1 MSNAHESLTG
11 LGLLHR
17 LRSVNEARQ
26 SVILPLFDSAEPTGE
41 LKNFVRDVTRLGGQP
56 QWYYDLLTASAVVLG
71 AYTLV
76 ALSAIAH
83 RLRHGKF
90 WLLRRQGTYIIPH
103 PINTLS
109 LSAGAFSLT
118 WIYFSLTLKKL
129 HQTNSPLYMHMP
141 LAAMMWIP
149 ISFCGWFWAWG
160 TLYGAPNVLL
170 SIRGS
175 KSYQRGFWTNVCCY
189 SGPLPVIIIV
199 GYTSSRARFHLHEG
213 FNLSEALLA
222 EMVAQPSTDVV
233 QSLHMEAV
241 REIWANIAHGFFW
254 SSVTY
259 SIWSAWALFL
269 LVFYFICVL
278 AFVQSIL
285 HRLRQEADREV
296 TEHSDVVSFDGPP
309 EACRCIVNSEKVTLA
324 SCLFQSRCQLHGR
337 HGTNSSPSALYR
349 VVLRNVVVLS
359 PAIAAIAATAC
370 AGAFG
375 VAYCEVSEVLTDP
388 LTGAVRLR
396 AKRAVMTC
404 FAVVFML
411 AGFLIVLEIV
421 IQVFE
426 PVVALWTNA
435 SASDGDQRSTSEITG
450 GAGAID
456 AASIRAV
463 KASSFIGHSILQ
475 TLHRSPSNETTRR
488 TSYEAPISIPPLSP
502 RSAQSVP
509 RLTNSE
515 EPFSEQTSAQRER
528 NSGMGSQYTEH
539 LRSQSLPTNPM
550 TNTIRNSL
558 SRLFPRSGTQDSSSR
573 SRRSTML
580 QSMTGVA
587 GEAAGYDWR
596 LHEPASAWTSSHA
609 LFAGENSWTQA
620 EDELE
625 VMASE
630 SDAHS
635 AVNDLHSCIVSP
647 RYSHDTRSTLSAQSI
662 AQASSTFSTEANVK
676 VLVPA
681 DFAKRSRRGATAS
694 ADGCHTI

>member
-1 MSNAHESLTG
+1 MSNAHGSLTG

-26 SVILPLFDSAEPTGE
+26 TVILPLFDSAEPTGE
-41 LKNFVRDVTRLGGQP
+41 LRHFVRAVTRLGAQP
-56 QWYYDLLTASAVVLG
+56 QWYYDILTASAVVLG

-109 LSAGAFSLT
+109 LSAGAFSVT

-129 HQTNSPLYMHMP
+129 YQTNSPLYMHMP
-141 LAAMMWIP
+141 LAAMIWIP

-189 SGPLPVIIIV
+189 LGPLPVIIIV
-199 GYTSSRARFHLHEG
+199 GYTSSQARFYLHKG

-222 EMVAQPSTDVV
+222 EMMAQPSTHVV
-233 QSLHMEAV
+233 QSLQLEAV
-241 REIWANIAHGFFW
+241 REVWANIAQGFFW

-259 SIWSAWALFL
+259 LIWSAWALFV

-296 TEHSDVVSFDGPP
+296 TEHSDV
-309 EACRCIVNSEKVTLA
+309 
-324 SCLFQSRCQLHGR
+324 LHGR

-388 LTGAVRLR
+388 LEGAVRLR
-396 AKRAVMTC
+396 AKRVVVTC

-411 AGFLIVLEIV
+411 AGFLIV
-421 IQVFE
+421 
-426 PVVALWTNA
+426 
-435 SASDGDQRSTSEITG
+435 
-450 GAGAID
+450 
-456 AASIRAV
+456 
-463 KASSFIGHSILQ
+463 
-475 TLHRSPSNETTRR
+475 
-488 TSYEAPISIPPLSP
+488 
-502 RSAQSVP
+502 AQ
-509 RLTNSE
+509 
-515 EPFSEQTSAQRER
+515 A
-528 NSGMGSQYTEH
+528 
-539 LRSQSLPTNPM
+539 
-550 TNTIRNSL
+550 
-558 SRLFPRSGTQDSSSR
+558 
-573 SRRSTML
+573 
-580 QSMTGVA
+580 
-587 GEAAGYDWR
+587 
-596 LHEPASAWTSSHA
+596 
-609 LFAGENSWTQA
+609 
-620 EDELE
+620 
-625 VMASE
+625 
-630 SDAHS
+630 
-635 AVNDLHSCIVSP
+635 
-647 RYSHDTRSTLSAQSI
+647 RSTL
-662 AQASSTFSTEANVK
+662 
-676 VLVPA
+676 L
-681 DFAKRSRRGATAS
+681 RSEQ
-694 ADGCHTI
+694 